1 MPSLTAF
8 TAVVLPVVLLLSGAS
23 PGRDSGT
30 PSSPS
35 LSLAAP
41 PASLAASPAPQPAS
55 LDDGVTA
62 FVGVDVLPMD
72 REQILRDHTVVVRQG
87 RIVAV
92 GPRTEVSPPA
102 GARII
107 DGSGRYLMPGLAE
120 MHGHTPGGE
129 MEEPVMFLYLAN
141 GITTVRGM
149 LGNQSHLDLR
159 RRANSGEL
167 LAPTLY
173 LAGPSFSGGTIQ
185 SADQA
190 DQRVRQQATDG
201 WDLLKVHPGLSREQY
216 DAMATA
222 AHEAGIRFAGHVP
235 ADVGLRHAIE
245 MGQETFDHLDGY
257 IEYLDA
263 FEGPV
268 DEGRLEEAV
277 RLTREAG
284 AWVVPTMVLW
294 EVGIIGR
301 GDADEMAAWPE
312 MRYWPRENMPMVT
325 EGVEGWT
332 GRQRNAA
339 RGAAANPERAR
350 QWAANRNR
358 VLKAL
363 ADGGAGVLMGTDSPQ
378 IFSVPGFSLHREME
392 AMAQA
397 GMTPWQILV
406 SGTRNVGEYFRGK
419 DTFGTVA
426 VGRRA
431 DLLLLNR
438 NPLEDTAH
446 VADRAGVMV
455 RGRWIPEAEIQ
466 AGLAELAARFG
477 N

>member
-1 MPSLTAF
+1 
-8 TAVVLPVVLLLSGAS
+8 
-23 PGRDSGT
+23 
-30 PSSPS
+30 
-35 LSLAAP
+35 
-41 PASLAASPAPQPAS
+41 
-55 LDDGVTA
+55 
-62 FVGVDVLPMD
+62 
-72 REQILRDHTVVVRQG
+72 
-87 RIVAV
+87 
-92 GPRTEVSPPA
+92 
-102 GARII
+102 
-107 DGSGRYLMPGLAE
+107 
-120 MHGHTPGGE
+120 
-129 MEEPVMFLYLAN
+129 
-141 GITTVRGM
+141 
-149 LGNQSHLDLR
+149 
-159 RRANSGEL
+159 
-167 LAPTLY
+167 
-173 LAGPSFSGGTIQ
+173 
-185 SADQA
+185 
-190 DQRVRQQATDG
+190 
-201 WDLLKVHPGLSREQY
+201 
-216 DAMATA
+216 
-222 AHEAGIRFAGHVP
+222 
-235 ADVGLRHAIE
+235 
-245 MGQETFDHLDGY
+245 
-257 IEYLDA
+257 
-263 FEGPV
+263 
-268 DEGRLEEAV
+268 
-277 RLTREAG
+277 
-284 AWVVPTMVLW
+284 
-294 EVGIIGR
+294 
-301 GDADEMAAWPE
+301 
-312 MRYWPRENMPMVT
+312 MVT

>member
-1 MPSLTAF
+1 MPDSRILLGAILPILL
-8 TAVVLPVVLLLSGAS
+8 VVGTGVDLRPEAATPLVASRPLLSAPTS
-23 PGRDSGT
+23 SSALIPPT
-30 PSSPS
+30 P
-35 LSLAAP
+35 
-41 PASLAASPAPQPAS
+41 

-72 REQILRDHTVVVRQG
+72 EERILRDHTVVVRQG
-87 RIVAV
+87 RIVEVA
-92 GPRTEVSPPA
+92 PRSQVQPPA
-102 GARII
+102 GATLVE
-107 DGSGRYLMPGLAE
+107 GAGRFLMPGLAE

-129 MEEPVMFLYLAN
+129 MEEPVMFLYVAN

-159 RRANSGEL
+159 RRANTGEL

-185 SADQA
+185 SAPQA
-190 DQRVRQQATDG
+190 DQRAREQATAG
-201 WDLLKVHPGLSREQY
+201 WDLIKVHPGLTREQY
-216 DAMATA
+216 DAMAMA
-222 AHEAGIRFAGHVP
+222 AHQAGIRFAGHVP
-235 ADVGLRHAIE
+235 SDVGLRHAIE

-257 IEYLDA
+257 IEFLDA
-263 FEGPV
+263 FQGPV
-268 DEGRLEEAV
+268 DRARLDEAV
-277 RLTREAG
+277 RMTREAG

-294 EVGIIGR
+294 EVGIIGL
-301 GDADEMAAWPE
+301 GDAAEMAAWPE
-312 MRYWPRENMPMVT
+312 MRYWPRENLPMVT
-325 EGVEGWT
+325 EGVEGWA

-339 RGAAANPERAR
+339 RGAAENPARAR
-350 QWAANRNR
+350 QWAENRNT

-378 IFSVPGFSLHREME
+378 IFSVPGFSLHRELQ
-392 AMAQA
+392 AMAEA

-406 SGTRNVGEYFRGK
+406 SGTRNVGEYFQGK

-438 NPLEDTAH
+438 NPLDDVAH

-455 RGRWIPEAEIQ
+455 RGRWLPEAEIQ
-466 AGLAELAARFG
+466 AGLQELAERFG